1 MFYKKS
7 LLFIVSFFVLLS
19 CNEELKTTFIEI
31 NITTD
36 NNKLVEINIP
46 NAIGSD
52 LISANINSE
61 ISKVVIAELHVGEAD
76 SSTSKSIEE
85 SITFFN
91 DEYNDFN
98 TDFPDST
105 APWEVQIDGEI
116 LFESSEIISIAITS
130 YMNTGGAHGVTNISF
145 INFDAATGNRIPN
158 NKLFKNEATFKAA
171 VKPYYEA
178 ALNED
183 DIIFDPDNFQ
193 LPANIGYNEE
203 GIILLYNTYEIA
215 VYSTRIIDFTIPI
228 DKVSSFLVFKG
239 SQ

>member
-7 LLFIVSFFVLLS
+7 LLIIVSFFVLLS

-52 LISANINSE
+52 LISTNINSE
-61 ISKVVIAELHVGEAD
+61 ISKLVITELNVGETESITA
-76 SSTSKSIEE
+76 KSIEE
-85 SITFFN
+85 GITLFN
-91 DEYNDFN
+91 NEYHAFN
-98 TDFPDST
+98 NDFPDGT

-116 LFESSEIISIAITS
+116 LFQSSKIISIAITS
-130 YMNTGGAHGVTNISF
+130 YINTGGAHGITNISF

-158 NKLFKNEATFKAA
+158 NKLFKNEAAFKDA

-178 ALNED
+178 ALSEV

-203 GIILLYNTYEIA
+203 GIILLYNSYEIA
-215 VYSTRIIDFTIPI
+215 DYSTGIIDFTIPI
-228 DKVSSFLVFKG
+228 EKARPFLVFDG
-239 SQ
+239 S

>member
-1 MFYKKS
+1 MT
-7 LLFIVSFFVLLS
+7 
-19 CNEELKTTFIEI
+19 TTFIDI

-46 NAIGSD
+46 NAIGTD
-52 LISANINSE
+52 LISVNINSE

-85 SITFFN
+85 SITLFN

-130 YMNTGGAHGVTNISF
+130 YMNTGGAHGITNISITNQCMF
-145 INFDAATGNRIPN
+145 RCFLFLKFVFFQSCQKNMLNFDESKSKPKYKIIP
-158 NKLFKNEATFKAA
+158 ARSA
-171 VKPYYEA
+171 
-178 ALNED
+178 
-183 DIIFDPDNFQ
+183 I
-193 LPANIGYNEE
+193 
-203 GIILLYNTYEIA
+203 
-215 VYSTRIIDFTIPI
+215 
-228 DKVSSFLVFKG
+228 
-239 SQ
+239 

>member
-19 CNEELKTTFIEI
+19 CSEELKTTFIEI

-46 NAIGSD
+46 NAIGTD

-61 ISKVVIAELHVGEAD
+61 ISKLVITELHVGETD
-76 SSTSKSIEE
+76 TSTSKSIEE
-85 SITFFN
+85 SITLFN
-91 DEYNDFN
+91 DEYNAFN

-116 LFESSEIISIAITS
+116 LFQSSEIISIAITS
-130 YMNTGGAHGVTNISF
+130 YMNTGGAHGITNISF
-145 INFDAATGNRIPN
+145 INFDAATGKRIPN
-158 NKLFKNEATFKAA
+158 EKLFKNEAAFKDAA
-171 VKPYYEA
+171 KPYFEA

-183 DIIFDPDNFQ
+183 DIIFEPDNFK

-215 VYSTRIIDFTIPI
+215 PYSTGIIDFIIPFEKI
-228 DKVSSFLVFKG
+228 SSILVFKG